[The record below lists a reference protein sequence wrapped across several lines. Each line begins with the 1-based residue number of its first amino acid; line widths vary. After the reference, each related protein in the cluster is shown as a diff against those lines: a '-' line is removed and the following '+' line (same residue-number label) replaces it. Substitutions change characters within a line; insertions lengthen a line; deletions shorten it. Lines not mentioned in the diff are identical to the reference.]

1 MVKLTRREAEYIVA
15 AGAAVDFLTEGK
27 FTGAVARR
35 VKAAVRRAG
44 PAAARTTA
52 STAARLGGTALGL
65 AARGAGAARFVAMRH
80 PLGATIV
87 LSGLAIQNR
96 EQIADLLSQG
106 WEIAQ
111 DVGQAHMD
119 AFEEIQE
126 ERGKRPTSIFGI
138 PGIPGK
144 LNPIDVLGLKKPKR
158 RRSNYN
164 KAVSSAMK
172 AVKKS
177 KFLGKPGKFSSP
189 KKAFA
194 TVNKTVSRIKK
205 GAKVSMKGVSGVIKR
220 AVRRIL

>member
-1 MVKLTRREAEYIVA
+1 MVKLTQKEAQYIVA
-15 AGAAVDFLTEGK
+15 IGAAVDFLTEGK

-65 AARGAGAARFVAMRH
+65 AARGAGAVRFVAMRH
-80 PLGATIV
+80 PAGAALGLTYVAV
-87 LSGLAIQNR
+87 KNR
-96 EQIADLLSQG
+96 DQIMNLLEQG
-106 WEIAQ
+106 YEIAQ
-111 DVGQAHMD
+111 DVGAEIGP
-119 AFEEIQE
+119 AYEELQE
-126 ERGKRPTSIFGI
+126 VPRR
-138 PGIPGK
+138 PGIGGRLTPTESTLIG
-144 LNPIDVLGLKKPKR
+144 LGLKKKPKR

-177 KFLGKPGKFSSP
+177 KFLGKPGKFTSP

>member
-44 PAAARTTA
+44 PTAARGIG
-52 STAARLGGTALGL
+52 STAVRLGGTA
-65 AARGAGAARFVAMRH
+65 ARVAKTVALRH
-80 PLGATIV
+80 PVLTGGALVYYAYKNRDELGELVEQGYEIV
-87 LSGLAIQNR
+87 
-96 EQIADLLSQG
+96 
-106 WEIAQ
+106 Q

-119 AFEEIQE
+119 AFEELQE
-126 ERGKRPTSIFGI
+126 ERRKRPTSVFGI
-138 PGIPGK
+138 PAIPGK
-144 LNPIDVLGLKKPKR
+144 LNPVDVLGLKKPKR

-164 KAVSSAMK
+164 KAVSTAMK

-177 KFLGKPGKFSSP
+177 KFLGKPGKFTSP

-194 TVNKTVSRIKK
+194 TVNRTVSRIKK
-205 GAKVSMKGVSGVIKR
+205 GAKVGTKGVSGVIKR

>member
-1 MVKLTRREAEYIVA
+1 MVKLTRKEAEYIVA
-15 AGAAVDFLTEGK
+15 AGAAADFLTEGK

-52 STAARLGGTALGL
+52 STAARLGGTALRIGKTI
-65 AARGAGAARFVAMRH
+65 AMRH
-80 PLGATIV
+80 PVLTGGAIIYYAYKNRDELGALVEQGYEVVQDIGSQVGPAYQEMQEFRAEQPTNVFGLPAIGGRLAPSDKV
-87 LSGLAIQNR
+87 LTG
-96 EQIADLLSQG
+96 
-106 WEIAQ
+106 
-111 DVGQAHMD
+111 
-119 AFEEIQE
+119 
-126 ERGKRPTSIFGI
+126 
-138 PGIPGK
+138 
-144 LNPIDVLGLKKPKR
+144 LGLKKPKR
-158 RRSNYN
+158 RRSSYN

-205 GAKVSMKGVSGVIKR
+205 GAKVGTKGVSGVIKR

>member
-52 STAARLGGTALGL
+52 STAARLGGTALTVG
-65 AARGAGAARFVAMRH
+65 RTIAMRH
-80 PLGATIV
+80 PVLTAGAVIYYTV
-87 LSGLAIQNR
+87 KNR
-96 EQIADLLSQG
+96 N
-106 WEIAQ
+106 EIANL
-111 DVGQAHMD
+111 VGQGYEIVDEATRPVFTGAAD
-119 AFEEIQE
+119 IAGSAGAFPSQQMQE
-126 ERGKRPTSIFGI
+126 KSE
-138 PGIPGK
+138 
-144 LNPIDVLGLKKPKR
+144 LLQPILGVLGISKPKR
-158 RRSNYN
+158 RRSSYN

-177 KFLGKPGKFSSP
+177 KFLGKPGKFTSP